1 MRVIVHPRRGGKT
14 IELIKLSAILNI
26 PIMTFRQRIPFIEKF
41 GRDEL
46 GLLFPKPIPY
56 PKFVGHLYDGN
67 PRMRCPE
74 AVLLDDA
81 GEYLKSILQPHGF
94 DPLAA
99 AFNQDGDPMCPVEYS
114 RRVDVDEW

>member
-1 MRVIVHPRRGGKT
+1 MRVIVRPRRGGKT

-26 PIMTFRQRIPFIEKF
+26 PIMTFRHRIPFIEEF
-41 GRDEL
+41 GREEL

-56 PKFVGHLYDGN
+56 PERSGITPESVR
-67 PRMRCPE
+67 RMRSPE

-81 GEYLKSILQPHGF
+81 GEYLKAILQPHGF

-99 AFNQDGDPMCPVEYS
+99 AFNQDGDPMCPVDNS
-114 RRVDVDEW
+114 RRVDIDEW

>member
-1 MRVIVHPRRGGKT
+1 
-14 IELIKLSAILNI
+14 
-26 PIMTFRQRIPFIEKF
+26 
-41 GRDEL
+41 
-46 GLLFPKPIPY
+46 
-56 PKFVGHLYDGN
+56 
-67 PRMRCPE
+67 MRCPE

-99 AFNQDGDPMCPVEYS
+99 AFNQDGDPMCPVENS